1 MEVEGEREG
10 NWGRLKLQ
18 KLQLQ
23 GPSWVPCFGH
33 HFTLAMTFWDTPHPM
48 LMLPHQSRPSSVKDS
63 SRGRLSPATCHWQAH
78 TRKLQGRCLS
88 LLANQ
93 PTPWAQHRNAGTHT

>member
-18 KLQLQ
+18 QLQLQ

-33 HFTLAMTFWDTPHPM
+33 HFTLAMTFWDTLLPM
-48 LMLPHQSRPSSVKDS
+48 LMLPHQSRP
-63 SRGRLSPATCHWQAH
+63 
-78 TRKLQGRCLS
+78 
-88 LLANQ
+88 
-93 PTPWAQHRNAGTHT
+93 